1 MVQEDDNKQL
11 YEIKSAQNIVD
22 AQFDIASK
30 FFKAQMA
37 FYVTGYCFP
46 LMIEFISYGLAHPK
60 DFVT

>member
-22 AQFDIASK
+22 AQFDNASK

-37 FYVTGYCFP
+37 FYVLGYCLP
-46 LMIEFISYGLAHPK
+46 LMVEFIAFSLAGPK